1 MLFVNDPE
9 AFYGSIRKGRYLVYS
24 EPSDD
29 AVAAPARPVD
39 IDSGTPCLPQH
50 RCLPTLTDQAARRR
64 FAARSARA
72 ALFPPAVAWRPA
84 AGWAGAAVGVL
95 GVLACTAVAIYMRVA
110 YPETADAVHAYFTV
124 VLVAV
129 LAACL
134 ALPLVAPQALTSSAL
149 ARRAG
154 LWLGLAG
161 GAGLLFF
168 SRTGGLEGGA
178 MTFTLPVQL
187 VTFVIGPVVVAAVAR
202 SLAAALQ
209 WILWGFV
216 FSSVT
221 MFPIYI
227 VESIR
232 RYHAG
237 GGLYL
242 DGDAPIGSTIGTN
255 LADAV
260 SWLLVVVPSLL
271 VPIGILSAALVSA
284 IVHAIKQARSR
295 PRVASS

>member
-1 MLFVNDPE
+1 
-9 AFYGSIRKGRYLVYS
+9 
-24 EPSDD
+24 
-29 AVAAPARPVD
+29 
-39 IDSGTPCLPQH
+39 
-50 RCLPTLTDQAARRR
+50 
-64 FAARSARA
+64 
-72 ALFPPAVAWRPA
+72 
-84 AGWAGAAVGVL
+84 
-95 GVLACTAVAIYMRVA
+95 
-110 YPETADAVHAYFTV
+110 
-124 VLVAV
+124 
-129 LAACL
+129 
-134 ALPLVAPQALTSSAL
+134 
-149 ARRAG
+149 
-154 LWLGLAG
+154 
-161 GAGLLFF
+161 
-168 SRTGGLEGGA
+168 
-178 MTFTLPVQL
+178 
-187 VTFVIGPVVVAAVAR
+187 
-202 SLAAALQ
+202 
-209 WILWGFV
+209 
-216 FSSVT
+216 